1 VTRIALIHALAHS
14 VAPIN
19 DELQNVWPEAVRMNL
34 LDDSLSAD
42 LAHSGQGLDAAM
54 HQRFESLAA
63 YAEGT
68 GAQAILFTCSAFG
81 PCIEAVA
88 LRRPHMPVLK
98 PNEAM
103 VAEAVAL
110 GGRVGLIASFAPT
123 LASMPPEFPP
133 GTDLRAELAA
143 GAMESLDRGD
153 TAAHDAGVVQAA
165 EAVVRQGCTVIALAQ
180 FSMARAQA
188 AVQQALGLPVLTT
201 PGSAVRALR
210 QRLGINGQPVKG
222 EGGQP
227 LQ

>member
-19 DELQNVWPEAVRMNL
+19 AEMGREWPQAQRMNL

-42 LAHSGQGLDAAM
+42 LARSSALGEGLGAAM
-54 HQRFESLAA
+54 HQRFEALAA
-63 YAEGT
+63 YAENT

-143 GAMESLDRGD
+143 GAMEALNRGD
-153 TAAHDAGVVQAA
+153 IAGHDARVVQAA
-165 EAVVRQGCTVIALAQ
+165 EVLARQGCSVIALAQ
-180 FSMARAQA
+180 FSMARAQV

-210 QRLGINGQPVKG
+210 QRLGIVMGNR
-222 EGGQP
+222 
-227 LQ
+227 